1 MGSAICNG
9 TPARPLML
17 WCPYCHGCGRG
28 FPPHTWPKGFDIKTG
43 ELERDSGKDCN
54 VFSNSLISSWGQK
67 QAVLVHPRPLSALLI
82 MDKEKEWLSK
92 CPLRKDYLSEYAWLG
107 AKIDWLVDRP
117 KFEYPPED
125 GD

>member
-17 WCPYCHGCGRG
+17 WCPYCDKVLLFQTYEYYWGVYCHGCGRG

-43 ELERDSGKDCN
+43 ELE
-54 VFSNSLISSWGQK
+54 
-67 QAVLVHPRPLSALLI
+67 
-82 MDKEKEWLSK
+82 MDKEEEWLSK